1 MTATAMPSSTV
12 SLLRLCKYRLSPP
25 PRQLRSPDGTPQPQ
39 PHTVMRC
46 TCSSL
51 AVASPLLVG
60 AVLIGLAGA
69 GPLFTR
75 EVLEAI
81 DEGCQHQAPIV
92 MAMSNPTAK
101 MECTAEEAQR
111 HTSGRAVYASG
122 SPQEDVMWEG
132 KRIAS
137 TQANNMC
144 AAILLLCL
152 SMPVHSSV
160 AHACGPALFC
170 VAKSMRCRQRDA

>member
-1 MTATAMPSSTV
+1 MTCESY
-12 SLLRLCKYRLSPP
+12 C
-25 PRQLRSPDGTPQPQ
+25 
-39 PHTVMRC
+39 
-46 TCSSL
+46 
-51 AVASPLLVG
+51 

-69 GPLFTR
+69 GPLFTA
-75 EVLEAI
+75 EVLEAMNA
-81 DEGCQHQAPIV
+81 GCPHQAPIV

-111 HTSGRAVYASG
+111 YTGGRAVYASG

-144 AAILLLCL
+144 ARLPCAAMQPRCAGCVQGRVPRVRVACCYSCDRGVLMRHQDAPAHECNPGGQLAGAEAL
-152 SMPVHSSV
+152 S
-160 AHACGPALFC
+160 
-170 VAKSMRCRQRDA
+170 CRQRSTTSRPRQPAEKLA